1 MVYYIYTAPHDAFS
15 KKKHNPNNYIKNK
28 EKNKE
33 VYIRITILNF
43 NA

>member
-28 EKNKE
+28 E
-33 VYIRITILNF
+33 VYIRIIILNF